1 MQETVIKIRR
11 AVIVLL
17 ALFLLAGC
25 ATLAVKKYDQAYG
38 QAKVV
43 NRQVESLPE
52 GHVDY
57 WSDVQPIL
65 ESRCASCHA
74 CYDAPCQLKTTAVEG
89 LDRGA
94 KNLKVYDVRRLVRA
108 KPSRLF
114 EDQFT
119 TQGWRGDGF
128 FPVLNEY
135 PQQSPAV
142 NLQSSLLYRFL
153 ELKKQHPNPTS
164 KTLPKDVTLDIQRK
178 EQCTDING
186 FDEFVKKKPLW
197 GMPYGLPQISDAEH
211 NTIKSW
217 VEQGATYTPRPAL
230 GSEFIERIAEWETYL
245 NQNSLK
251 GQLVSRYIYEHLYLA
266 NLYFDD
272 LSNREF
278 FNLVRSATPPGEP
291 VQPIATRRPYSDPIV
306 DRVYY
311 RIVRHLET
319 IVAKTHKP
327 YVLNA
332 QRKETWNALFFGPD
346 YEVSSLPS
354 YKPKVAGNPFVS
366 FEQLPMKSRYR
377 FLLDEAQFTIMNF
390 VKGSVCRGQ
399 VAINVIRDRFWVFFL
414 DPDLPIEDKIEDA
427 IIQSQ
432 DDLEL
437 ASTQE
442 DIFLPLTNWKRYADK
457 ERRAR
462 KKRDQFLAKNFAN
475 GEFEIGLDNIWDGD
489 ATNPNAALTVMRH
502 FDYGTVEK
510 GLLGETPQTA
520 WVIGY
525 PLLERIHYLLV
536 AGYDVYGNLGHQLLS
551 RVHMD
556 FLRMDG
562 ESAFLVML
570 PQESRVK
577 ERNEW
582 HRNAPREANEFLANP
597 EFEKRATIN
606 IPYQTN
612 DHKTELLG
620 MLKERLAPV
629 LPTNF
634 EINFNGKTGL
644 ENTVKRLNEFGG
656 SEANLMPDTAVVR
669 FYDNQGNDY
678 YATIIKDIAHKNMS
692 SMFGEDN
699 RIEADRTKVTVLNG
713 IVGSYPKAMYRVPY
727 AKADLFVDQL
737 MAMQSESDYET
748 LLDRYGVRRTDPTFW
763 QESDLMHAAAKKQS
777 LLEYGVYDLNRY
789 ENR

>member
-1 MQETVIKIRR
+1 MIKIKRF
-11 AVIVLL
+11 IPLL
-17 ALFLLAGC
+17 LIIALATGC
-25 ATLAVKKYDQAYG
+25 ATIAVKKYDQMYG
-38 QAKVV
+38 TPQIVD
-43 NRQVESLPE
+43 RQIESLPA

-94 KNLKVYDVRRLVRA
+94 KNLKVYDVRRLVQA

-114 EDQFT
+114 EDNFT
-119 TQGWRGDGF
+119 TQGWRDDGF

-135 PQQSPAV
+135 PEQSPAV
-142 NLQSSLLYRFL
+142 NLQASLLYRFL
-153 ELKKQHPNPTS
+153 DLKKQHPNPTS
-164 KTLPKDVTLDIQRK
+164 KTLPKDFTLDIQRK

-186 FDEFVKKKPLW
+186 FDGFAKKEPLW
-197 GMPYGLPQISDAEH
+197 GMPYGLPQISDEEH
-211 NTIKSW
+211 NTLKNWIA
-217 VEQGATYTPRPAL
+217 QGATYTPRAEL
-230 GSEFIERIAEWETYL
+230 GADYTQRIDEWEAYL
-245 NQNSLK
+245 NKDSLK

-278 FNLVRSATPPGEP
+278 FNMVRSSTPPGEP
-291 VQPIATRRPYSDPIV
+291 VKHIATHRPYSDPKV

-332 QRKETWNALFFGPD
+332 TRKATWDQLFFDAD
-346 YEVSSLPS
+346 YQVTSLPS

-366 FEQLPMKSRYR
+366 FEQIPVPSRYR

-399 VAINVIRDRFWVFFL
+399 VAINVIRDRFWVFFV
-414 DPDLPIEDKIEDA
+414 DPDMPINAKIEDA
-427 IIQSQ
+427 IILSQ

-442 DIFLPLTNWKRYADK
+442 DIFLPLTNWVKYADK
-457 ERRAR
+457 ERTSR
-462 KKRDQFLAKNFAN
+462 KNRDKFLTENFT
-475 GEFEIGLDNIWDGD
+475 GKFSIDLENIWDGD
-489 ATNPNAALTVMRH
+489 GTNPNAALTVMRH

-510 GLLGETPQTA
+510 GLLGDMPQTA
-520 WVIGY
+520 WVISY

-536 AGYDVYGNLGHQLLS
+536 AGYDVYGNVGHQLLS
-551 RVHMD
+551 RIHMD

-562 ESAFLVML
+562 ESAFLTML

-577 ERNEW
+577 ERNDW
-582 HRNAPREANEFLANP
+582 HRNAPQEANEFLANP
-597 EFEKRATIN
+597 EFEKNAVMT
-606 IPYQTN
+606 IPYKTK
-612 DHKTELLG
+612 DHKNELLG
-620 MLKERLAPV
+620 LLKERLKPV
-629 LPTNF
+629 LTTNF
-634 EINFNGKTGL
+634 TIDFNGNTEL
-644 ENTVKRLNEFGG
+644 ENTVKRLNGHVG
-656 SEANLMPDTAVVR
+656 KGAAILPDTAVVR
-669 FYDNQGNDY
+669 FYNEQGENQ
-678 YATIIKDIAHKNMS
+678 YATILKDVFHKNMS

-699 RIEADRTKVTVLNG
+699 RIIPEETRVTVLNG
-713 IVGSYPKAMYRVPY
+713 IVGSYPKVMYRVPTS
-727 AKADLFVDQL
+727 KANAFVDQVK
-737 MAMQSESDYET
+737 AIENEYDYEA
-748 LLDRYGVRRTDPTFW
+748 LIDSYGVRRTDSSFW
-763 QESDLMHAAAKKQS
+763 QESDYMHAAARQQS
-777 LLEYGVYDLNRY
+777 PLEYGIYDLNRY

>member
-1 MQETVIKIRR
+1 MLKLKRLFSI
-11 AVIVLL
+11 
-17 ALFLLAGC
+17 LFLLALVTGC
-25 ATLAVKKYDQAYG
+25 ATLAVNKYDQLYG
-38 QAKVV
+38 SAQVID
-43 NRQVESLPE
+43 RQVESLPE

-74 CYDAPCQLKTTAVEG
+74 CYDAPCQLKTTAIEG

-94 KNLKVYDVRRLVRA
+94 KNLKVYDVRRLVQA

-114 EDQFT
+114 EDNFT
-119 TQGWRGDGF
+119 TQGWRDDGF

-142 NLQSSLLYRFL
+142 NLQASLLYRFL
-153 ELKKQHPNPTS
+153 DLKKQHPNPTT

-186 FDEFVKKKPLW
+186 FDDFAEKKPLW
-197 GMPYGLPQISDAEH
+197 GMPYGLPQISDEEH
-211 NTIKSW
+211 NTLKQW
-217 VEQGATYTPRPAL
+217 VAQGATFTPRPELVA
-230 GSEFIERIAEWETYL
+230 EFDQRIDQWEAYL
-245 NQNSLK
+245 NQDSLK

-272 LSNREF
+272 LSNRQF
-278 FNLVRSATPPGEP
+278 FNIVRSATPPGQP
-291 VQPIATRRPYSDPIV
+291 VKHIATHRPYSDPKV
-306 DRVYY
+306 ERVYY

-319 IVAKTHKP
+319 IMAKTHKP
-327 YVLNA
+327 YVLNQ
-332 QRKETWNALFFGPD
+332 QRKATWDALFFNDD
-346 YEVSSLPS
+346 YQVTSLPS
-354 YKPKVAGNPFVS
+354 YKPRVAGNPFVS
-366 FEQLPMKSRYR
+366 FEQLPVQSRYR

-414 DPDLPIEDKIEDA
+414 DPDAPISEKIEDA
-427 IIQSQ
+427 IILSQ

-442 DIFLPLTNWKRYADK
+442 DIFLPLTNWVKYADK
-457 ERRAR
+457 ERKGR
-462 KKRDQFLAKNFAN
+462 KKRDQFLAKNFTGDN
-475 GEFEIGLDNIWDGD
+475 SINLDMIWDGD
-489 ATNPNAALTVMRH
+489 GTNPNAALTVMRH

-520 WVIGY
+520 WVISY

-536 AGYDVYGNLGHQLLS
+536 AGYDVYGNVGHQLLS

-562 ESAFLVML
+562 EAAFLTML

-577 ERNEW
+577 ERNDW
-582 HRNAPREANEFLANP
+582 HRNAPKEANEFLANP
-597 EFEKRATIN
+597 EFEKN
-606 IPYQTN
+606 GSVSIPYKTKE
-612 DHKTELLG
+612 HKNELLG
-620 MLKERLAPV
+620 MLKERLKPV
-629 LPTNF
+629 LTTNF
-634 EINFNGKTGL
+634 TIDFHGNTGL
-644 ENTVKRLNEFGG
+644 ERTVKRLNGYVGEGA
-656 SEANLMPDTAVVR
+656 SLLPDTAVVR
-669 FYDNQGNDY
+669 FYDEQGQNQ
-678 YATIIKDIAHKNMS
+678 YATIVKDVFHKNMS

-699 RIEADRTKVTVLNG
+699 RIIPEETRVTVLNG
-713 IVGSYPKAMYRVPY
+713 IVGSYPKVMYRVPT
-727 AKADLFVDQL
+727 AKASVFVDQL
-737 MAMQSESDYET
+737 MAIQTESDYEA
-748 LLDRYGVRRTDPTFW
+748 LVDNYGVRRTDQSFW
-763 QESDLMHAAAKKQS
+763 QESDYMHAAAKRQNP
-777 LLEYGVYDLNRY
+777 LWYGVYDLNRY